1 MEPASYAVV
10 AYINGPLASFVESLR
25 SRLTPE
31 QAHVRPHLTLLAPRM
46 LETPRDKLL
55 AALKR
60 ICYKAEPVH
69 ISLGQVEAF
78 VPVTSTVYLRV
89 QQGASQIGNL
99 HQQLNQYGFRAEE
112 PWNYVPHI
120 TLAKLADDA
129 SALKAAE
136 EAQAQWAR
144 YSDARDFLVKE
155 LTLVREFAP
164 DKWDDLAKVP
174 LAATAPQHEG
184 TCPEAG
190 RR

>member
-31 QAHVRPHLTLLAPRM
+31 QAHVRPHLTLLAPRV

-60 ICYKAEPVH
+60 ICYKAEPVR

-78 VPVTSTVYLRV
+78 VPATSTVYLSV
-89 QQGASQIGNL
+89 QQGASQISNL

-112 PWNYVPHI
+112 SWAYVPHV
-120 TLAKLADDA
+120 TLAKFADDA
-129 SALKAAE
+129 AALKAAE
-136 EAQAQWAR
+136 EAQAQWSR
-144 YSDARDFLVKE
+144 YADARDFLVKE

-174 LAATAPQHEG
+174 LAANVPQHEG